1 MSRHHPICAITEL
14 RPLKNVARENSIKS
28 EKRKRTRVTSRRP
41 VNPTSYKST
50 LYNPPSYNL
59 PAPEIIIV
67 KNKTK
72 QLIQH
77 QSSLI
82 QLMITVKFL
91 ANEKEKL
98 I

>member
-1 MSRHHPICAITEL
+1 MTGS
-14 RPLKNVARENSIKS
+14 
-28 EKRKRTRVTSRRP
+28 
-41 VNPTSYKST
+41 
-50 LYNPPSYNL
+50 PSYNP

-91 ANEKEKL
+91 VNEKTKL
-98 I
+98 M